1 LSESYL
7 IIYTILFILGL
18 ILGSFFNVLIIRL
31 PKNKKGILSGRSYC
45 PNCKKKIKWFD
56 NLPII
61 SFIILK
67 GKCRKCKK
75 KISFQY
81 PLLEWFSAISFIFL
95 FYYFD
100 NYFEAF
106 YFQIIILILIA
117 IFLIDLRYS
126 IIPNEL
132 NYTLIIFAFLQ
143 IFIPNFESI
152 FIKDINQALIGGTL
166 GYGIIW
172 LIIFLYDKLRN
183 IEAMGFGDAKLMA
196 AIGIFFGWKSIP
208 FVLFFASFI
217 GLLIVVPSLINKKK
231 NLTTQIPFGPA
242 LIVSAVLYFFEG
254 KMIYQILLF

>member
-7 IIYTILFILGL
+7 IIYTILFFLGL

-100 NYFEAF
+100 NYFEAL

-132 NYTLIIFAFLQ
+132 NYTLIIIAFLQ
-143 IFIPNFESI
+143 IFILNFESF

-208 FVLFFASFI
+208 FVLFFASII
-217 GLLIVVPSLINKKK
+217 GLLMVIPSLITKNKKFK
-231 NLTTQIPFGPA
+231 NSNPLWSCYNYFGYI
-242 LIVSAVLYFFEG
+242 LFFKG
-254 KMIYQILLF
+254 NLIYQLLLF

>member
-1 LSESYL
+1 MSESYL

-31 PKNKKGILSGRSYC
+31 PKNKKGILSGRSFC

-132 NYTLIIFAFLQ
+132 NYTLSFFQ
-143 IFIPNFESI
+143 KMN
-152 FIKDINQALIGGTL
+152 KDQ
-166 GYGIIW
+166 
-172 LIIFLYDKLRN
+172 KS
-183 IEAMGFGDAKLMA
+183 LMKIA
-196 AIGIFFGWKSIP
+196 A
-208 FVLFFASFI
+208 
-217 GLLIVVPSLINKKK
+217 KK
-231 NLTTQIPFGPA
+231 NCMKYTLLRHHNF
-242 LIVSAVLYFFEG
+242 LD
-254 KMIYQILLF
+254 KILSSN

>member
-1 LSESYL
+1 MSESYL

-31 PKNKKGILSGRSYC
+31 PKNKKGILSGRSFC

-143 IFIPNFESI
+143 IFILNFESI
-152 FIKDINQALIGGTL
+152 FIRDINQALIGGTL

-208 FVLFFASFI
+208 FVLFFSSVL
-217 GLLIVVPSLINKKK
+217 GLLMVIPSLLTKTK
-231 NLTTQIPFGPA
+231 NLKTQIPFGPV
-242 LIVSAVLYFFEG
+242 IIISAILYFFKG
-254 KMIYQILLF
+254 NLIYQLLLF

>member
-132 NYTLIIFAFLQ
+132 NYTLILIAFLQ
-143 IFIPNFESI
+143 IFILNFESF
-152 FIKDINQALIGGTL
+152 FIKDINQALIGGIL

-172 LIIFLYDKLRN
+172 VIIFLYDKLRN
-183 IEAMGFGDAKLMA
+183 IEAMGFGDAKLMT
-196 AIGIFFGWKSIP
+196 AIGLLFGWKSIP
-208 FVLFFASFI
+208 FVLFFGSII
-217 GLLIVVPSLINKKK
+217 GLLMVAPSLVTKKK
-231 NLTTQIPFGPA
+231 KLTTQIPFGPA
-242 LIVSAVLYFFEG
+242 LIISAVLYFFKG
-254 KMIYQILLF
+254 KMIYQVLLF

>member
-1 LSESYL
+1 LPESNL
-7 IIYTILFILGL
+7 TIYTTLFILGL

-117 IFLIDLRYS
+117 IFLIDLRHS

-132 NYTLIIFAFLQ
+132 NYSLILIAFFQ
-143 IFIPNFESI
+143 IFILNFESF
-152 FIKDINQALIGGTL
+152 FIKDIKQALIGGIL

-172 LIIFLYDKLRN
+172 VIIFLYDKLRN
-183 IEAMGFGDAKLMA
+183 IEAMGFGDAKLMT
-196 AIGIFFGWKSIP
+196 AIGLLFGWKSIP
-208 FVLFFASFI
+208 FVLFFASII
-217 GLLIVVPSLINKKK
+217 GLLMVIPSLITKKK
-231 NLTTQIPFGPA
+231 I
-242 LIVSAVLYFFEG
+242 
-254 KMIYQILLF
+254 